1 VTRRFY
7 WERKRQRVKRRLY
20 LAALFLVG
28 VGVCGFLA
36 WVVGRWV

>member
-1 VTRRFY
+1 M
-7 WERKRQRVKRRLY
+7 KRRLY

-28 VGVCGFLA
+28 VAVCLFLA